1 MAALPTP
8 SPLKGRRVA
17 LVYPAWH
24 SCGTYR
30 VVLGQIA
37 AYRALGAEVFP
48 VAVSG
53 DPGFRPERRWMWR
66 EFTAATPELDDGPRF
81 FGGAPFHAVLS
92 PRFLKHVL

>member
-1 MAALPTP
+1 MAAQPTP

-17 LVYPAWH
+17 LVHPAWH

-48 VAVSG
+48 IADQQRSG
-53 DPGFRPERRWMWR
+53 FCAREALDMAGIHRRDAGTR
-66 EFTAATPELDDGPRF
+66 
-81 FGGAPFHAVLS
+81 
-92 PRFLKHVL
+92 

>member
-17 LVYPAWH
+17 LVHPAWH

-37 AYRALGAEVFP
+37 AYGEIEA
-48 VAVSG
+48 AV
-53 DPGFRPERRWMWR
+53 
-66 EFTAATPELDDGPRF
+66 
-81 FGGAPFHAVLS
+81 
-92 PRFLKHVL
+92 

>member
-1 MAALPTP
+1 MAAHSNP

-17 LVYPAWH
+17 LVHPAWH

-48 VAVSG
+48 IAISS
-53 DPGFRPERRWMWR
+53 DPGFTPGRGWIWR
-66 EFTAATPELDDGPRF
+66 EFCWSMKNWLRA
-81 FGGAPFHAVLS
+81 
-92 PRFLKHVL
+92 

>member
-1 MAALPTP
+1 MAAQPTP

-17 LVYPAWH
+17 LVHPAWH

-48 VAVSG
+48 VAISS
-53 DPGFRPERRWMWR
+53 DPGFTTGEALDMAGIHRRDAGTR
-66 EFTAATPELDDGPRF
+66 
-81 FGGAPFHAVLS
+81 
-92 PRFLKHVL
+92 